1 MTISNAYDG
10 QVDFRLKSIK
20 YEPDATGKKPSKIT
34 FGNGSSANNNR
45 YGRPAVSID
54 NKARFVTHE
63 IIGGKT
69 VRQKIGEEPRELGA
83 SGVCIEGVAVE
94 LDGLRD
100 AKSATIYS
108 NRLPGKSMK
117 AQIASVSTSPLDD
130 GGAANITQG
139 ELLYNWSLKAIEI

>member
-1 MTISNAYDG
+1 MSIENAYDS
-10 QVDFRLKSIK
+10 QVNFAIK
-20 YEPDATGKKPSKIT
+20 DIVYEQDATGGQPTSIT
-34 FGNGSSANNNR
+34 FGDGSNSNR

-54 NKARFVTHE
+54 NKGRFVTHK

-69 VRQKIGEEPRELGA
+69 VRQKIGEEPRELSV
-83 SGVCIEGVAVE
+83 SGVCIEETAVE

-100 AKSATIYS
+100 ARRATIFA
-108 NRLPGKSMK
+108 NRIPGNSMT

-139 ELLYNWSLKAIEI
+139 ELLYNWSLKAVEI